1 MTSLDKM
8 SKMFSVMTPE
18 KFKKLRESIRYS
30 KSRLARDM
38 DIAVRTITRW
48 ETGVT
53 PIPKVAEM
61 AIELTVIKA
70 KRKGKS

>member
-1 MTSLDKM
+1 
-8 SKMFSVMTPE
+8 MTPE

-30 KSRLARDM
+30 KSELARDM
-38 DIAVRTITRW
+38 EIAVRTITRW

-61 AIELTVIKA
+61 ALQLVVLKA
-70 KRKGKS
+70 TRKGKS